1 MRRGGG
7 GSPGCVLLR
16 SGVGS
21 RRVWKGGFCFIFIF
35 PSSALSS
42 NFVRFSEVTSLSLSL
57 FLKLVL
63 LGRVF
68 SHSGQGGVG

>member
-1 MRRGGG
+1 VGTA
-7 GSPGCVLLR
+7 PGVCCLR

-21 RRVWKGGFCFIFIF
+21 RRVWKDGFFFISIF

-42 NFVRFSEVTSLSLSL
+42 NFARFHDVTSHSLSL

-68 SHSGQGGVG
+68 SHSGQGEVG

>member
-1 MRRGGG
+1 MGTA
-7 GSPGCVLLR
+7 PGVCCLR

-21 RRVWKGGFCFIFIF
+21 SRVWKDGVCFISIF
-35 PSSALSS
+35 YSSALSS
-42 NFVRFSEVTSLSLSL
+42 SFARFPDVTSHSLLL